1 MLIKILNET
10 IHTQNKWCSIL
21 SKDKV
26 DLAHLSV
33 FSTNVNFDKFY
44 SVSKLPK
51 KMKQSHLHNT
61 LYTTLPGKKK
71 KEKEEEERKKVWFS
85 YLGNRGFHNGSSWS
99 FQFPQNVQKHLIK
112 F

>member
-71 KEKEEEERKKVWFS
+71 KKKKKKKEKRCGFLTWETEVSIMEVVGHFS
-85 YLGNRGFHNGSSWS
+85 FLKMCRS
-99 FQFPQNVQKHLIK
+99 I
-112 F
+112 